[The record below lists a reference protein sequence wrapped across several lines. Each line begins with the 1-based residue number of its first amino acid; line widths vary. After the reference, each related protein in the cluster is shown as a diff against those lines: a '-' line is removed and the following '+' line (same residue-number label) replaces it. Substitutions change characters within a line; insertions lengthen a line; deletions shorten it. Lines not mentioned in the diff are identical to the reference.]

1 MYNILEIS
9 RVGVLSSDGGPLL
22 RSLLIRLEFIDK
34 TVKIQ
39 PTTQTTPTLFFVF
52 LFFCFFFW
60 GGENPCLFFGSSLES
75 GIELK
80 AQAAAKVGRPGTS
93 RERIYPY

>member
-1 MYNILEIS
+1 L
-9 RVGVLSSDGGPLL
+9 
-22 RSLLIRLEFIDK
+22 
-34 TVKIQ
+34 
-39 PTTQTTPTLFFVF
+39 
-52 LFFCFFFW
+52 FCFFL
-60 GGENPCLFFGSSLES
+60 GRGEPLPVFGSSLES